1 MAPGA
6 IFHVLRLAFV
16 SLLRQRTADCSH
28 QKGCGA
34 QRPHRYLSPNR
45 AHVRGISGAKICNCR
60 QICSQSL
67 IQIKKPASAMRLM
80 VFMNTKKQQQV
91 DPSASPYLVEAIEVA
106 DRKIKDYLLRQHLS
120 LWHPI
125 STAPNN
131 HDLELK
137 VLNGA
142 SPVVLPFP
150 CRQTNVSEWIN
161 ADLETANDIQPTNW
175 RPWQKAKVRE
185 PRLGAGSSLS
195 HQNKRRWS
203 DT

>member
-80 VFMNTKKQQQV
+80 IFMNTKQQV

-125 STAPNN
+125 STAPKN
-131 HDLELK
+131 HHLELK
-137 VLNGA
+137 VLGGA
-142 SPVVLPFP
+142 LPVVLPFP
-150 CRQTNVSEWIN
+150 CRRTNAGEWIK
-161 ADLETANDIQPTNW
+161 ADLATGIDIPPTKW
-175 RPWQKAKVRE
+175 RPSPKARVRE
-185 PRLGAGSSLS
+185 PRLGAESNLPP
-195 HQNKRRWS
+195 QN
-203 DT
+203 